1 MCRFDY
7 SLNVGRER
15 MFDKFISISALYV
28 QHTCFST
35 KKVESKAS
43 VKILAV
49 GIKAM
54 NEINWL
60 WLRSSKSSYNLQ
72 SCMCI
77 NEEVQCDK
85 GYEKEVGLIDH
96 ESRIKDDVQYDE
108 DIR

>member
-1 MCRFDY
+1 MEACRPRQNFC
-7 SLNVGRER
+7 S
-15 MFDKFISISALYV
+15 
-28 QHTCFST
+28 FST

-85 GYEKEVGLIDH
+85 GYEREVGLIDH

-108 DIR
+108 DIG